1 MALITPLLI
10 IISPPLSKPRLSIAA
25 ELFVVTV
32 TSPLIVRV
40 PFTVPIPVL
49 AELIS
54 TSPLRVIPF
63 FAEIPTCELGTLMVE
78 SETSPASAYTPYPIS
93 PFAIDTTSPAK
104 WIFPSS
110 AYIPVPPVALI
121 IVPACDVILPR
132 AAIP

>member
-32 TSPLIVRV
+32 TSALIVRV
-40 PFTVPIPVL
+40 PFTVPNPVS

-54 TSPLRVIPF
+54 TSPLRVNPF
-63 FAEIPTCELGTLMVE
+63 LAEIPTHELEILMVE
-78 SETSPASAYTPYPIS
+78 SVTSPASAYTPLPVS

-110 AYIPVPPVALI
+110 A
-121 IVPACDVILPR
+121 
-132 AAIP
+132 